1 VAIDEDLELLDRS
14 IKRLNIEWDKFFGG
28 VERRPPNEMQAKVE
42 ALVRKYAY
50 AEMRNMTER
59 FRYQTLTARF
69 NTFNELWG
77 KKLRAREEGHAVG
90 VHGLKALMPPPP
102 EADPDPAEAA
112 AAFAAAQRAAA
123 AAAAPAAEIRV
134 RSAEEAGVRALF
146 DQFAA
151 ARQTLGEPPVKFEA
165 FQKLIA
171 QQATRIISEKGA
183 AAVSF
188 RVETKDGKVAL
199 KAKPVR

>member
-1 VAIDEDLELLDRS
+1 MGISEDLELLDTS
-14 IKRLNIEWDKFFGG
+14 IKRLNIEWEKFFGG

-42 ALVRKYAY
+42 ALVRRYAN

-69 NTFNELWG
+69 STFNELWS
-77 KKLRAREEGHAVG
+77 KKLRAREEGHALG
-90 VHGLKALMPPPP
+90 VHGLKALMPPPLAP
-102 EADPDPAEAA
+102 GQGADPAEAA
-112 AAFAAAQRAAA
+112 AAFAAAQRAV
-123 AAAAPAAEIRV
+123 APPPAEIRV
-134 RSAEEAGVRALF
+134 KSADEVGVRALF
-146 DQFAA
+146 EQFAA
-151 ARQTLGEPPVKFEA
+151 ARQTLGESPVKFEA

-171 QQATRIISEKGA
+171 QQATRIITEKGA
-183 AAVSF
+183 AAVAF